1 MQRSASQ
8 AGCRIDLDD
17 FGTGFTSIVN
27 IRRFNVSRIK
37 IDRRLV
43 SRLDKDAEQRRM
55 VAALLSFSSKLGIEA
70 LADGVSPGSFVI
82 ALGLLCV
89 IVPGVIFIC
98 IQMRRI
104 LLTLVEGDPFV
115 PENAGRLSRIGIA
128 IAAMEIIRIATL
140 LVVRAMPSLVGD
152 APPKLSTQL
161 ILWISVAALFILSQV
176 FREGTRLRD
185 EEKMTI

>member
-1 MQRSASQ
+1 MAEVMTVLVTVTMWIAGAFGIIGIPVLGLGLLASLSD
-8 AGCRIDLDD
+8 G
-17 FGTGFTSIVN
+17 
-27 IRRFNVSRIK
+27 
-37 IDRRLV
+37 
-43 SRLDKDAEQRRM
+43 
-55 VAALLSFSSKLGIEA
+55 AASLPGVQA
-70 LADGVSPGSFVI
+70 LAEGVSPGSFVI

-89 IVPGVIFIC
+89 MVPGVIFIC
-98 IQMRRI
+98 LQLRRI

-128 IAAMEIIRIATL
+128 IAIMELIRIVTL
-140 LVVRAMPSLVGD
+140 LMVRAMPSLVGD
-152 APPKLSTQL
+152 VPPKLSTQL

>member
-1 MQRSASQ
+1 MAEAMTVLVTVSMWI
-8 AGCRIDLDD
+8 AGA
-17 FGTGFTSIVN
+17 FGVIGIP
-27 IRRFNVSRIK
+27 
-37 IDRRLV
+37 
-43 SRLDKDAEQRRM
+43 
-55 VAALLSFSSKLGIEA
+55 LLSIGLYASLSDGAATLGGIEA
-70 LADGVSPGSFVI
+70 LADGVSPGNFVI

-89 IVPGVIFIC
+89 IVPGLIFIC

-115 PENAGRLSRIGIA
+115 PENAGRLTRIGIA
-128 IAAMEIIRIATL
+128 IAAMELVRVVTL
-140 LVVRAMPSLVGD
+140 LVVRAMPGLAGD